1 MTPPLSSEGFR
12 RFPSPRR
19 PPWAAAPLPDRH
31 IALADA
37 LADDNDWSTIESVI
51 DPFGDV
57 TAPDV
62 RVRAKALVALYPRLR
77 GPAVRQRRSTTA
89 DPAPVAA
96 TN

>member
-12 RFPSPRR
+12 RPI
-19 PPWAAAPLPDRH
+19 AKAPTLGGGD
-31 IALADA
+31 
-37 LADDNDWSTIESVI
+37 DWSTIESVI

-62 RVRAKALVALYPRLR
+62 RVRAKALDALYPR
-77 GPAVRQRRSTTA
+77 GYAARRCVNGGSTTA
-89 DPAPVAA
+89 DPALVAA